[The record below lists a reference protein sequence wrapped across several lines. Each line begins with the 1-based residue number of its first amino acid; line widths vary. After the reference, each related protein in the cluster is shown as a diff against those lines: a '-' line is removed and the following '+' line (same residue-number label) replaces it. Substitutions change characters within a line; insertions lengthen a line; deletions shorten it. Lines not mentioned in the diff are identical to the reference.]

1 MAKKIYAVKVG
12 RTNGIFETWDECKAS
27 VNGYPGALY
36 KSFTNMADAYAYL
49 NLESKQMSLFDM
61 PADDSVDDS
70 DFPVIKESV
79 EDDDKPFSNS
89 VKAVAYVDGS
99 YNIATKHFSYGC
111 VIFYNGEEFHLSKD
125 FDDPELASMR
135 NVSGEIFG
143 SMAAMDFA
151 IEHGIKHIAIY
162 HDYAG
167 IEKWCTGDWRAN
179 KPGTIAYKKYYEQ
192 AKKKVDITFC
202 KVKGHSG
209 DKYND
214 LADMLA
220 KKACGI
226 D

>member
-1 MAKKIYAVKVG
+1 M
-12 RTNGIFETWDECKAS
+12 
-27 VNGYPGALY
+27 L
-36 KSFTNMADAYAYL
+36 
-49 NLESKQMSLFDM
+49 
-61 PADDSVDDS
+61 
-70 DFPVIKESV
+70 
-79 EDDDKPFSNS
+79 
-89 VKAVAYVDGS
+89 
-99 YNIATKHFSYGC
+99 
-111 VIFYNGEEFHLSKD
+111 HLSKD

>member
-61 PADDSVDDS
+61 PSDDSVDDS

-99 YNIATKHFSYGC
+99 YNSVTK
-111 VIFYNGEEFHLSKD
+111 EFFIWLCY
-125 FDDPELASMR
+125 FL
-135 NVSGEIFG
+135 
-143 SMAAMDFA
+143 
-151 IEHGIKHIAIY
+151 
-162 HDYAG
+162 
-167 IEKWCTGDWRAN
+167 
-179 KPGTIAYKKYYEQ
+179 
-192 AKKKVDITFC
+192 
-202 KVKGHSG
+202 
-209 DKYND
+209 
-214 LADMLA
+214 
-220 KKACGI
+220 
-226 D
+226 

>member
-61 PADDSVDDS
+61 PSDDSVDDS

-111 VIFYNGEEFHLSKD
+111 VSIDNTLYPVSSIAFFTASSSILS
-125 FDDPELASMR
+125 S
-135 NVSGEIFG
+135 EII
-143 SMAAMDFA
+143 SV
-151 IEHGIKHIAIY
+151 I
-162 HDYAG
+162 
-167 IEKWCTGDWRAN
+167 
-179 KPGTIAYKKYYEQ
+179 P
-192 AKKKVDITFC
+192 
-202 KVKGHSG
+202 
-209 DKYND
+209 
-214 LADMLA
+214 LP
-220 KKACGI
+220 
-226 D
+226 